1 MSEFMRIEISNF
13 QSHANTSIEP
23 APAGGLTVITGPS
36 DSGKTAIVRALKW
49 LLYNQPQGDSFR
61 RVGCDFVEV
70 SVETASGQHVTRR
83 RTSTTNRY
91 IVDGQTLEGF
101 GNSVPA
107 EAQQTTGVRPVRL
120 NDQDILANIAGQ
132 LEPPFLGSSISAP
145 ARAKVLGKL
154 AGTEVIDQASRD
166 LGTDLYRSR
175 QEAKRLDAEVEELEQ
190 QVAQYDYLPSLADE
204 LEQLKELAESIKTAQ
219 QRMNQLRPY
228 KQKLL
233 ALYGQ
238 QDTHWKILRALGHP
252 DQAAVVWDN
261 AESVATRR
269 KQLARLMSQLLGV
282 DQQTRALDVAIR
294 AVGSP
299 EQATVKLDEARSNQ
313 STLQRLIPL
322 NSSLNALGRSMV
334 DAYETIGRTVG
345 AENALSSWQA
355 AGTAASRLGQLQR
368 LSSTLTQVVRQQ
380 ELLSGQLASSNQ
392 ITSLELPAQELGLL
406 RRLKAISTQ
415 LDNTRQAYDRAM
427 GAQELA
433 IETLERA
440 TRLYSETLRE
450 AGKCPLC
457 GSEIKND
464 CIEEVLSA

>member
-13 QSHANTSIEP
+13 QSHSNTIIEP
-23 APAGGLTVITGPS
+23 APVGGLTVITGPS

-70 SVETASGQHVTRR
+70 SVETAAGQHVARR

-175 QEAKRLDAEVEELEQ
+175 QEAKRLDAEAEELEQ

-233 ALYGQ
+233 ALYDQ
-238 QDTHWKILRALGHP
+238 QNTQWQTLRALGHP
-252 DQAAVVWDN
+252 EQAAAAWEN
-261 AESVATRR
+261 AESAAIRR
-269 KQLARLMSQLLGV
+269 RQLARLMSQLVDV
-282 DQQTRALDVAIR
+282 DQQTRALEIAIR
-294 AVGSP
+294 AMGEP
-299 EQATVKLDEARSNQ
+299 EQAAIKLEEAQLSQ
-313 STLQRLIPL
+313 SKVQKLIPL
-322 NSSLNALGRSMV
+322 AGSLNALRRSLT
-334 DAYETIGRTVG
+334 DAYETIGRTAG
-345 AENALSSWQA
+345 AEDSLDSWQA
-355 AGTAASRLGQLQR
+355 AGAAASRLGRLQR
-368 LSSTLTQVVRQQ
+368 LNGALARVREQNR
-380 ELLSGQLASSNQ
+380 LLSNQLSISNQ
-392 ITSLELPAQELGLL
+392 IAGLDVPTQELGLL
-406 RRLKAISTQ
+406 RQLKAISTQ
-415 LDNTRQAYDRAM
+415 LGDTRQAYGRAM
-427 GAQELA
+427 GSYELA
-433 IETLERA
+433 AQTLDKA
-440 TRLYSETLRE
+440 TDLYKNTLLE